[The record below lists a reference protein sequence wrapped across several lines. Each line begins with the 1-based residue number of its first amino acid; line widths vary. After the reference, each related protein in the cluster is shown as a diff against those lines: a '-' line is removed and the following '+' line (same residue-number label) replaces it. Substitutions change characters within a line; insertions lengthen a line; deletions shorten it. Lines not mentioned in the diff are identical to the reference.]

1 MAKWD
6 INKTV
11 EHFVVLNIIRIFTL
25 QEPAKPLNN
34 AYWWVIFKLYFL
46 GQISYITFF
55 QANIVNLN
63 TFFQANTLFQC

>member
-55 QANIVNLN
+55 SSEY
-63 TFFQANTLFQC
+63 C

>member
-34 AYWWVIFKLYFL
+34 AYWWVILSYTFWGKYH
-46 GQISYITFF
+46 ISLFF